1 MKSTNARKP
10 DYYQQEFS
18 VPLRYRVYFTED
30 LFHPENQT
38 LKEIV
43 TTKDAGDPVKIIFV
57 LDKGVVEKNPDLP
70 QKIRSYCHTFP
81 DLFSPISD
89 PLIVPGGEVCKN
101 NRSHVDTVVAEINFN
116 RICRHSY
123 VVALGG
129 GAVLDAVGYAAAI
142 AHRGVRLIRIPTTVL
157 SQNDS
162 GVGVKNG
169 INFFDKKNFM
179 GTFSPPFAVV
189 NDYNFLLTLDERDWR
204 SGIAEAIKVA
214 LIKDKDFFLFLEAAS
229 EDLMRRNKQDMQHL
243 IRRCAE
249 LHMAHISSGDAFEM
263 GSSRPLDFGHWAA
276 HKLEH
281 LTGYSLRHGEAV
293 AIGIALDCIYSG
305 LQGLLPH
312 SQLQQILKVISS
324 YGFRLYI
331 PELHKVSDKGFPVLD
346 GIEEFRE
353 HLGGQL
359 NIMLLEGI
367 GKGKEVHVIDAELM
381 KQAIEL
387 LQQYEQQGQI
397 LKTAEN

>member
-1 MKSTNARKP
+1 MKSTNARKT

-18 VPLRYRVYFTED
+18 VPIRYRVYFTED

-70 QKIRSYCHTFP
+70 QKIRSYCTTFP
-81 DLFSPISD
+81 DLFLPISD

-101 NRSHVDTVVAEINFN
+101 NRSYVDTVVAEINLN

-123 VVALGG
+123 VVAIGG

-214 LIKDKDFFLFLEAAS
+214 LIKDKDFFHFLEAAS
-229 EDLMRRNKQDMQHL
+229 EDLMRRDKQDMQHL

-249 LHMAHISSGDAFEM
+249 LHLAHISSGDAFEM

-293 AIGIALDCIYSG
+293 AIGIALDCMYSR

-331 PELHKVSDKGFPVLD
+331 PELHKVSGKGFPVLD

-367 GKGKEVHVIDAELM
+367 GKGKEVHAIDAELM

-387 LQQYEQQGQI
+387 LQEYQQQGQT